1 MNEFKVTLER
11 FKSGIFWRLEKDGL
25 EMTNWTFTKWGAKRQ
40 INREIRLWNKR
51 PIFETYTIRGK
62 N

>member
-11 FKSGIFWRLEKDGL
+11 FQSGIFWRLEKDGL

-40 INREIRLWNKR
+40 INREIRRWDKK
-51 PIFETYTIRGK
+51 PIIETYTVKGE